1 MRKSRIR
8 STRRILSG
16 VILGTGLSL
25 GVTGAAMAETVLRV
39 VPQAD
44 LKNIDPVWTTAAI
57 TANHG
62 YMVYDMLFAMDS
74 RLEPQPQM
82 VESYDVSDDGLTYT
96 FTLREGLLF
105 HDGSPVEASDAVASI
120 RRWSVKRSD
129 GLAMMD
135 RAVSLE
141 ATDART
147 FVLKLKEKF
156 GPTLQ
161 VLANPTL
168 PLVIMR
174 EEEAMTDPNTQ
185 VSEVIGSGPFVF
197 VKDEWVPGNKVVYKK
212 FDGYV
217 PRSEPSDGFAGG
229 KVVKVDRVEWIYI
242 PDANT
247 ATQALLAGEVDA
259 YEIPPIDLLPILEAD
274 PQITVKVLDR
284 LGKMGHIRPNH
295 RWPPFDNVKARQ
307 ALQLLVD
314 QQAFLAAQVGNPSLE
329 KICYAVFMCDS
340 PFSTDAHSDPWRTQ
354 DKGKAKQLL
363 KEAGYNGEPIV
374 VLVPTDQQIIYN
386 NVLVMIDL
394 LKEIGVNVD
403 AQSMD
408 WSTLTSR
415 RPKTEDP
422 NTQPNVGWHIFP
434 TWWTGYNMS
443 SPLTNQPLV
452 ATGDE
457 KSAWFGWPEDDEIE
471 ALRADFI
478 AAGSKEDQMNVIDAL
493 QKRYYEVIPY
503 LNTGQFVTPVAWRN
517 TLEGVPNALLFS
529 AWNIEKTN

>member
-1 MRKSRIR
+1 MRISSNCRI
-8 STRRILSG
+8 RRILSG
-16 VILGTGLSL
+16 VIVGTGLSL
-25 GVTGAAMAETVLRV
+25 GVAGAATAETVLRI

-74 RLEPQPQM
+74 NLEPQPQM
-82 VESYDVSDDGLTYT
+82 VDSWDVSDDGLTYT

-120 RRWSVKRSD
+120 KRWSVKRSD

-156 GPTLQ
+156 GPTIQ

-197 VKDEWVPGNKVVYKK
+197 AKDEWVPGNKAVYKK

-242 PDANT
+242 PDTNT
-247 ATQALLAGEVDA
+247 ANPGA
-259 YEIPPIDLLPILEAD
+259 
-274 PQITVKVLDR
+274 
-284 LGKMGHIRPNH
+284 
-295 RWPPFDNVKARQ
+295 AR
-307 ALQLLVD
+307 
-314 QQAFLAAQVGNPSLE
+314 G
-329 KICYAVFMCDS
+329 
-340 PFSTDAHSDPWRTQ
+340 
-354 DKGKAKQLL
+354 
-363 KEAGYNGEPIV
+363 
-374 VLVPTDQQIIYN
+374 
-386 NVLVMIDL
+386 
-394 LKEIGVNVD
+394 
-403 AQSMD
+403 
-408 WSTLTSR
+408 
-415 RPKTEDP
+415 
-422 NTQPNVGWHIFP
+422 
-434 TWWTGYNMS
+434 
-443 SPLTNQPLV
+443 
-452 ATGDE
+452 
-457 KSAWFGWPEDDEIE
+457 
-471 ALRADFI
+471 
-478 AAGSKEDQMNVIDAL
+478 
-493 QKRYYEVIPY
+493 
-503 LNTGQFVTPVAWRN
+503 
-517 TLEGVPNALLFS
+517 
-529 AWNIEKTN
+529 